1 MRKGHSSY
9 RIYCRVSFVK
19 IFGILAPLFNFHSFS
34 LQAHARTAV
43 IFQELRKLISNLLT
57 EKIGNPEIDI
67 EGKVSFLFV
76 LGQNLR
82 TAELQFFRARLH

>member
-1 MRKGHSSY
+1 M
-9 RIYCRVSFVK
+9 YCRVGFVK
-19 IFGILAPLFNFHSFS
+19 IFGILGATFNFQTFFS

-67 EGKVSFLFV
+67 EGKKSIFFLYSAIIYV
-76 LGQNLR
+76 P
-82 TAELQFFRARLH
+82 